1 MSLTSQA
8 LFVESE
14 TTALAIMAAI
24 STTGITLIWLAKHI
38 YKKLNPN
45 WLKKVKERLAK
56 LSMNLH
62 SLQEMDQDVS
72 EIWKFVT

>member
-1 MSLTSQA
+1 
-8 LFVESE
+8 
-14 TTALAIMAAI
+14 MAAI

-62 SLQEMDQDVS
+62 GLQEMDQDVS